1 MPLSYIISSTATFF
15 MDVVVMGI
23 VVMGVVI
30 IVVLVVVEIDM
41 RSAKMCVGMLQ
52 GRLLRQIECMLS

>member
-52 GRLLRQIECMLS
+52 GRLLC